1 MKIEMKTTIEI
12 NGRRFYGEDTLRD
25 TNAQRMMNDMFTH
38 MFENVDTSTMYTL
51 DDEDNIDFLLEAGWE
66 EIM

>member
-1 MKIEMKTTIEI
+1 MKIEMRTTIEI

-25 TNAQRMMNDMFTH
+25 NNAVRMMNDMFTH
-38 MFENVDTSTMYTL
+38 MFKNVDTSTMYTL

>member
-1 MKIEMKTTIEI
+1 MKTTIEI

>member
-25 TNAQRMMNDMFTH
+25 TNAVRMMNDMFKH
-38 MFENVDTSTMYTL
+38 MFANVDTSTMYTL